1 VKKFFIILGLSLL
14 LAFSTFGE
22 SESES
27 SQILLTGASGSNV
40 DIDGNEQFD
49 ALTDGLLVLRSM
61 FGLTGTSLISGS
73 IAGDATYT
81 DATDI
86 ESRITGLG
94 NRLDIDDNGNIDALT
109 DGLIVLRYLFGLTGD
124 TLVKGVVAADA
135 NRVSAAEIEAH
146 MAVLTSLDTEPPVIT
161 SSANYTAAEN
171 QTTIG
176 TATATDANSASIS
189 FTVSGFDLEITS
201 DGVLSFATAPDYE
214 TKSTYTAVITATDGT
229 NLTTQSITVN
239 VTDVD
244 DVAPAFSSSATLSG
258 AENQTAIGTVTA
270 TDVDTDNSA
279 ITFTVSGSELSLTSA
294 GVLTFASAPDYETKT
309 SYTATVTATDGTNST
324 TQSITV
330 NVSDVD
336 DVAPAF
342 SSSATFNAAENQTA
356 IGTVAATDVDTS
368 DSSISFTVSGSE
380 LSITSAGVLTFASA
394 PDYETKTSYTATVT
408 ATDGANSA
416 TQSITVN
423 VTNLNDNSPAFTS
436 SATFSAAENQTSI
449 GTVTATDGDAGDSVT
464 FTVSGSELLITS
476 AGVLTFASAPD
487 YETTTSY
494 TATVTATDGA
504 NSATQSIT
512 VNVTN
517 LNDNSPAFTSSAT
530 FSAAE
535 NQTSIG
541 TVTATD
547 GDASDSVTF
556 TVSGSELSITS
567 AGVLTFA
574 SAPDYETKTSYTATV
589 TATDG
594 TNSTTQSITVSVTNL
609 NDNSPVFTSSA
620 SLSANEN
627 QTTIGTVAASDA
639 DGNTLSYSIS
649 GTDASSMGIN
659 SSSGALT
666 FNSAPDYETKS
677 SYSVIAAASDGTN
690 STTQNITV
698 SVVDVNEAPAFT
710 SSATF
715 SANEKQTSIGTVTA
729 TDVESNTLS
738 YSVTGTDASAITI
751 NSSTG
756 VLTFNTGPDYET
768 KSSYSVTVAVTDG
781 VSSTTQAITISINET
796 EFEVGGTAYSSKYY
810 VMDGDILNT
819 DYVTNDNSNN
829 LIAGAQAIQN
839 PTLVSGYTGH
849 SGDAYDLY
857 VVSTSANMYA
867 NLDVVDYASGSKDLD
882 LRIYNSD
889 GSNRSYTYVSG
900 STEANETI
908 NLPSSGTYL
917 IQVAAV
923 TGQSSYLLSVG
934 QRLTQS
940 SLTSGDSEFVPNEIL
955 SYIPF
960 TETLPVKIKNQQIEN
975 LQNKARLKSFTSLQ
989 LPMSTLESTPALRKI
1004 NSSFLINSFRLQIEG
1019 LANDELE
1026 ISEKQKLYLSH
1037 WKAIQKLKEI
1047 NPLANYEL
1055 NYVVKQM
1062 ATFSADPYYAYQWNL
1077 KQINLEAAL
1086 NAIGQEVKN
1095 IAVAV
1100 IDSGSPTVNS
1110 AAWNSTNFI
1119 SGGYDFVKNT
1129 SNGDGNGIDN
1139 DPTDPDASLSSGNS
1153 HGTHVATTIGMKN
1166 NGAYFN
1172 GMAVKVLPLRV
1183 FPTKAAGQ
1191 TGVNGTMFDLKQ
1203 AVLYAAGLTNDSG
1216 TVAPTTTP
1224 IKVINLSLTGGGV
1237 ETCDVY
1243 ADVVAQGITVV
1254 AASGNNALESPGYI
1268 NYPASCNN
1276 VISVGATNSLDARA
1290 AYSQFNSGVDIA
1302 APGGQAGMDA
1312 DGNSVDDT
1320 VLAWARNSNY
1330 AGLQGTS
1337 MASPHIAGGIALMYS
1352 IDSDMTPAKVN
1363 TYLQAGY
1370 LTDDIGA
1377 SGPDTSFGY
1386 GRLNLAKAV
1395 ENTLVQLGDS
1405 STTFFASNTSYA
1417 NFGSATTQINIT
1429 ISKVGNASLSVSSLS
1444 ADDGTGFSYTSSVD
1458 SNGAGTY
1465 TIYLNRGSIPN
1476 GEFQNRLYFNLS
1488 NSAKISIG
1496 LYYKVG
1502 SDRSRANLG
1511 KVFVGLYNSSNS
1523 LTASGELSLDGSL
1536 SFLGN
1541 DIVDGNY
1548 YFIVSTDVDDDGYVC
1563 DVGELCE
1570 YYPEYGSSPSYFTVN
1585 GTDTSGGQIVL
1596 SPIWNY
1602 GGINAASVG
1611 EKLVKRDDRKRPRGD
1626 VDRKISR
1633 VEALDNGELVDA
1645 ENTAIPNDAIS
1656 INSD

>member
-1 VKKFFIILGLSLL
+1 MGLFDLMKKILVTLSVLL
-14 LAFSTFGE
+14 LLIFSSFGETE
-22 SESES
+22 SESVS
-27 SQILLTGASGSNV
+27 VSGSGSGLNV

-49 ALTDGLLVLRSM
+49 ALTDGLLILRSM
-61 FGLTGTSLISGS
+61 FGLTGTSLISGAVAS
-73 IAGDATYT
+73 DAVYT
-81 DATDI
+81 DAEDI
-86 ESRITGLG
+86 QSRITGLG
-94 NRLDIDDNGNIDALT
+94 NRLDIDNNGTVDALT
-109 DGLIVLRYLFGLTGD
+109 DGLIILRYLFGLTGD
-124 TLVKGVVAADA
+124 TLTNGVVAADA
-135 NRVSAAEIEAH
+135 QRVSATDIESH
-146 MAVLTSLDTEPPVIT
+146 IETLTSLDIEPPVFT
-161 SSANYTAAEN
+161 SSASF
-171 QTTIG
+171 
-176 TATATDANSASIS
+176 SA
-189 FTVSGFDLEITS
+189 
-201 DGVLSFATAPDYE
+201 
-214 TKSTYTAVITATDGT
+214 
-229 NLTTQSITVN
+229 
-239 VTDVD
+239 
-244 DVAPAFSSSATLSG
+244 

-270 TDVDTDNSA
+270 VDVDTDNSS
-279 ITFTVSGSELSLTSA
+279 INFTVSGSELLITSA
-294 GVLTFASAPDYETKT
+294 GVLTFASAPDFETKM

-330 NVSDVD
+330 NV
-336 DVAPAF
+336 
-342 SSSATFNAAENQTA
+342 
-356 IGTVAATDVDTS
+356 
-368 DSSISFTVSGSE
+368 
-380 LSITSAGVLTFASA
+380 
-394 PDYETKTSYTATVT
+394 
-408 ATDGANSA
+408 
-416 TQSITVN
+416 
-423 VTNLNDNSPAFTS
+423 TNLNDNSP
-436 SATFSAAENQTSI
+436 I
-449 GTVTATDGDAGDSVT
+449 
-464 FTVSGSELLITS
+464 
-476 AGVLTFASAPD
+476 FA
-487 YETTTSY
+487 
-494 TATVTATDGA
+494 
-504 NSATQSIT
+504 
-512 VNVTN
+512 
-517 LNDNSPAFTSSAT
+517 SSAT

-567 AGVLTFA
+567 AGILTFASAPDFETKASYTATVTATDGTNSITQSITINVADVDDVAPAFSSSATFSAAENQTAIGTVTATDVDTDNSSIAFTVSGSELSITSAGVLTFA
-574 SAPDYETKTSYTATV
+574 STPDYETKTSYTATV

-594 TNSTTQSITVSVTNL
+594 TNSTTQSITVNVTDVDDVAPAFSSSATFSAAENQTAIGTVAATDVDTSDSSISFTVSGSELSITSAGTLTFASAPDYETKTSYTAIVTATDDTNSTTQSITVSVTNL
-609 NDNSPVFTSSA
+609 NDNSPIFTSSA

-627 QTTIGTVAASDA
+627 QTTAGTVAASDA

-649 GTDASSMGIN
+649 GTDASSMSIN